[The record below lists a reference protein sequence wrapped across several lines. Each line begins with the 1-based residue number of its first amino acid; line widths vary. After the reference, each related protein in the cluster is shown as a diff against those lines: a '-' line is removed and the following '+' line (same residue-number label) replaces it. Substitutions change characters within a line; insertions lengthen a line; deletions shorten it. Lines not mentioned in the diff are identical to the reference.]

1 MAAIIKSRAEQ
12 LCLPLGQN
20 VAVQPRAM
28 LRKWTRTAADGAVAP
43 RPLVQIEAPRSV
55 EDIPRTAPSSQ
66 SKSPRRCT
74 PVELMP
80 SAAAMTLVSA
90 SSSPATARKSGSAPE
105 KKYKCQF
112 CNRAFSRSEHRSRHE
127 RSHTKERPFKC
138 LKCRSTFVR
147 RDLLLRHDRTVHAK
161 DGGVPLHSEVKRR
174 TSTKAPE
181 VSPPGPAASSMAMD
195 TATLEQIEASNDD
208 IVDIETAA
216 MLMTDFHHK
225 AMASQEP
232 EPVPETQDATMSN
245 TGPPLMEPAAYTA
258 PGQMSLPQMPWDS
271 MVPHSVNEPKHPAQ
285 DSHPAFNSASALS
298 SHAHQLPP
306 IMERQMSGS
315 DALPPSFQAMNGSV
329 PASGLG
335 TPGALSPYPSM
346 LGPVS
351 PVDYRRSPG
360 PSQALTMTKAP
371 QVESDEQCAKIYE
384 NIRNAD
390 SENALLD
397 TFHLPSLNTLNRLL
411 KTYFELFHPHLP
423 FLHPATFQ
431 PSEVSAP
438 LLLAVLSIG
447 ALYIFD
453 QDQAYMLHIGSKVL
467 VNQFLQNK
475 ENFSSRK
482 CPLWTMQSTLINM
495 IFASWSGDPKGLEWA
510 CSIKSLLANMVAG
523 NRYELKL
530 RSEARGDV
538 QPNHEEWVEDE
549 QCRRTYYAVYIFFG
563 LLTLTYNHTPA
574 MGFNEF
580 DNLELPSSESLWTME
595 VSDDESWR
603 ERLAASKIIT
613 FRQAHD
619 NLFQGDPAQYSAF
632 ATRVMINALF
642 LEVWYHKRSPEAL
655 QDVVTEY
662 KLRLALETWEKSL
675 PLCEPETV
683 VVHLSAP
690 HKGHPL
696 IFNAMAMYRNTRA
709 RLVVDLKSVQEALR
723 YHDSYEVAAA
733 MTHARDKVQRSQE
746 MIKVIQECF
755 DCIEVAALQGIR
767 WVART
772 SATNWSIEHPL
783 TGMDMMV
790 ILTLWL
796 YRLEHDEEPAN
807 EEELAMYNKLRNLFD
822 DDSVDV
828 YGAKLSST
836 VARLWGSMID
846 EVVVWGITKLMGE
859 AFKLHSQALVGY
871 EDAMSSRSGSATPS
885 LATGGVQ
892 VLEMQVAY

>member
-1 MAAIIKSRAEQ
+1 MATTTSTGK
-12 LCLPLGQN
+12 P
-20 VAVQPRAM
+20 
-28 LRKWTRTAADGAVAP
+28 AA
-43 RPLVQIEAPRSV
+43 S
-55 EDIPRTAPSSQ
+55 
-66 SKSPRRCT
+66 
-74 PVELMP
+74 
-80 SAAAMTLVSA
+80 
-90 SSSPATARKSGSAPE
+90 
-105 KKYKCQF
+105 KKYACSF

-138 LKCRSTFVR
+138 AKCRSTFVR

-161 DGGVPLHSEVKRR
+161 DGGAPLPSEQKRR
-174 TSTKAPE
+174 ASNKATADAGPSKAAPALDTSALGHINDNE
-181 VSPPGPAASSMAMD
+181 DEMVDAD
-195 TATLEQIEASNDD
+195 IEA
-208 IVDIETAA
+208 AA
-216 MLMTDFHHK
+216 MLMTDFHHR

-232 EPVPETQDATMSN
+232 EMVPNHSEPIISP
-245 TGPPLMEPAAYTA
+245 TGPSMMEPVVPYTA
-258 PGQMSLPQMPWDS
+258 PGQNMLPQMPWRDS
-271 MVPHSVNEPKHPAQ
+271 MVPQPESKSQPDAHSAFTSASVLN
-285 DSHPAFNSASALS
+285 SHP
-298 SHAHQLPP
+298 HQLPP
-306 IMERQMSGS
+306 LMERTMSGNDS
-315 DALPPSFQAMNGSV
+315 LTPAFQSMNGGN
-329 PASGLG
+329 GLG

-351 PVDYRRSPG
+351 PVDYRKSPG
-360 PSQALTMTKAP
+360 PSQALTMTRAP
-371 QVESDEQCAKIYE
+371 QLESEEQCVRIYE
-384 NIRNAD
+384 NIKQYD
-390 SENALLD
+390 SENALLE

-411 KTYFELFHPHLP
+411 KTYFDLFHHHLP
-423 FLHPATFQ
+423 FLHPATFN
-431 PSEVSAP
+431 PAEVSAP

-482 CPLWTMQSTLINM
+482 CPLWTMQSTLLNM
-495 IFASWSGDPKGLEWA
+495 IFSSWSGDPKGLEWA

-523 NRYELKL
+523 NRYELKI
-530 RSEARGDV
+530 RTEAREGE
-538 QPNHEEWVEDE
+538 QPSHEEWVVDE

-574 MGFNEF
+574 MSFNEF
-580 DNLELPSSESLWTME
+580 DTLELPSSESLWTME
-595 VSDDESWR
+595 VSDDEAWR
-603 ERLAASKIIT
+603 DSVEASKIIT
-613 FRQAHD
+613 YRQAHD
-619 NLFQGDPAQYSAF
+619 NLFQGETARYSAF

-675 PLCEPETV
+675 ELCEPETV
-683 VVHLSAP
+683 VVQLSAP

-696 IFNAMAMYRNTRA
+696 IFNAMALYRNTRA
-709 RLVVDLKSVQEALR
+709 RLVVDLKSIQEALR

-733 MTHARDKVQRSQE
+733 MTNARDKVVRSQE

-755 DCIEVAALQGIR
+755 DCIEVAAVQGIR

-783 TGMDMMV
+783 TGMDLMV

-885 LATGGVQ
+885 MAAGGVQ
-892 VLEMQVAY
+892 VLEMQMAY

>member
-1 MAAIIKSRAEQ
+1 M
-12 LCLPLGQN
+12 
-20 VAVQPRAM
+20 
-28 LRKWTRTAADGAVAP
+28 
-43 RPLVQIEAPRSV
+43 
-55 EDIPRTAPSSQ
+55 
-66 SKSPRRCT
+66 
-74 PVELMP
+74 
-80 SAAAMTLVSA
+80 
-90 SSSPATARKSGSAPE
+90 
-105 KKYKCQF
+105 
-112 CNRAFSRSEHRSRHE
+112 
-127 RSHTKERPFKC
+127 
-138 LKCRSTFVR
+138 R

-161 DGGVPLHSEVKRR
+161 DGGAPLPSEQKRR
-174 TSTKAPE
+174 ASNKAADA
-181 VSPPGPAASSMAMD
+181 GPSKPAMPV
-195 TATLEQIEASNDD
+195 EASNLGYIDENEDD
-208 IVDIETAA
+208 MVDADIEAAA
-216 MLMTDFHHK
+216 MLMTDFHHR

-232 EPVPETQDATMSN
+232 EMVPNHSEPVISP
-245 TGPPLMEPAAYTA
+245 TGPSMMEPAIPYTA
-258 PGQMSLPQMPWDS
+258 PGQNMLPQMPWRDS
-271 MVPHSVNEPKHPAQ
+271 MVPQPEPK
-285 DSHPAFNSASALS
+285 SAFNSASVLNS
-298 SHAHQLPP
+298 NPHQLPP
-306 IMERQMSGS
+306 LMQRTMSGS
-315 DALPPSFQAMNGSV
+315 DSLTPAFQSMDGGN
-329 PASGLG
+329 GLG

-351 PVDYRRSPG
+351 PVDYRKSPG
-360 PSQALTMTKAP
+360 PSQALTMTRAP
-371 QVESDEQCAKIYE
+371 QLESDEQCQRIYE
-384 NIRNAD
+384 NIKQYD
-390 SENALLD
+390 SENALLE

-411 KTYFELFHPHLP
+411 KTYFDLFHHHLP
-423 FLHPATFQ
+423 FLHPATFN
-431 PSEVSAP
+431 PTEVSAP

-482 CPLWTMQSTLINM
+482 CPLWTMQSTLLNM
-495 IFASWSGDPKGLEWA
+495 IFSSWSGDPKGLEWA

-523 NRYELKL
+523 NRYELKI
-530 RSEARGDV
+530 RTEAREGA
-538 QPNHEEWVEDE
+538 QPTHQEWVVDE

-580 DNLELPSSESLWTME
+580 DTLELPSSESLWTME
-595 VSDDESWR
+595 VSDTEAWR
-603 ERLAASKIIT
+603 ESVEQSNIIT

-619 NLFQGDPAQYSAF
+619 NLFQGETARYSAF

-675 PLCEPETV
+675 ELCEPETV
-683 VVHLSAP
+683 VVQLSAP

-696 IFNAMAMYRNTRA
+696 IFNAMALYRNTRA
-709 RLVVDLKSVQEALR
+709 RLVVDLKSIQEALR

-733 MTHARDKVQRSQE
+733 MTNARDKVVRSQE

-755 DCIEVAALQGIR
+755 DCIEVAAVQGIR

-783 TGMDMMV
+783 TGMDLMV

-796 YRLEHDEEPAN
+796 YRLEHDEEPAT

-846 EVVVWGITKLMGE
+846 EVVVWGCVLTLPLSTSRLLMRRSITKLMGE

-885 LATGGVQ
+885 MAAGGVQ
-892 VLEMQVAY
+892 VMEMQMAY